1 MLQPV
6 YNMLQYRLFCNRIE
20 MELKNMGQAM
30 SQAGVPSKVRFNAVG
45 ETGTQLVDFLRGEDH
60 SRIGGDA
67 VLRVDNRS
75 VPSVWS

>member
-1 MLQPV
+1 
-6 YNMLQYRLFCNRIE
+6 
-20 MELKNMGQAM
+20 MGQAM